1 MKPWIKVKSWWKYI
15 WLVHSNLVFFQ
26 IEVILTWIPSIRS
39 SSDGGAVE
47 LDPTERDGFFLAA
60 SEDED
65 FVEFGTFS
73 RLSFKS
79 TIQIK
84 IGKKRIRVKSFSR
97 KNFEIFWKWKFVR
110 FYCLESWLAQK
121 GEKLHLKGDSWRLLI
136 FLIPGETNI
145 WMVMNTFWSN
155 LPIKIIRLVTLKMPQ
170 CQNATDA

>member
-1 MKPWIKVKSWWKYI
+1 M
-15 WLVHSNLVFFQ
+15 
-26 IEVILTWIPSIRS
+26 ILTWIPSIWS

-84 IGKKRIRVKSFSR
+84 IGKNVSEWKAFRE
-97 KNFEIFWKWKFVR
+97 KNLKFFENENLWDFIIWNYDWHRREKNSIWKET
-110 FYCLESWLAQK
+110 LE
-121 GEKLHLKGDSWRLLI
+121 D
-136 FLIPGETNI
+136 F
-145 WMVMNTFWSN
+145 
-155 LPIKIIRLVTLKMPQ
+155 
-170 CQNATDA
+170 